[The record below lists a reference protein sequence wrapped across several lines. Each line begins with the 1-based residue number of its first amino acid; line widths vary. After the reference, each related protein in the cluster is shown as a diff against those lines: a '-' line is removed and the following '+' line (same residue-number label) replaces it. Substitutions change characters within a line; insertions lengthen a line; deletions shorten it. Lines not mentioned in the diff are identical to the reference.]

1 MSEDT
6 TTETAS
12 QADTSEHAAPAVEE
26 NPSGDNS
33 AAGVDHA
40 AENVDLRAM
49 LAHYAPDLDVD
60 VAINDYFN
68 RAGKFTPPTPA
79 TPEVNTKPQPNRKR
93 ALTTTRK
100 TSQPKTYVAPTV
112 PLNSQS
118 GNVNS
123 VEAHKIA
130 AELSA
135 MTPAERTAMLANVKV
150 TP

>member
-6 TTETAS
+6 TTETAT
-12 QADTSEHAAPAVEE
+12 QVDTSEQSAPAVEE

-40 AENVDLRAM
+40 AENADLRAM

-79 TPEVNTKPQPNRKR
+79 TPEPKPQPNRKR

-123 VEAHKIA
+123 VEAHRIA

>member
-12 QADTSEHAAPAVEE
+12 QADTSEQSAPAVEE

-40 AENVDLRAM
+40 AENADLRAM

-93 ALTTTRK
+93 ALRFSVDFGCGWCLVWWCEL
-100 TSQPKTYVAPTV
+100 TSTIEIVVDSHIHIKVGCVMRQHST
-112 PLNSQS
+112 QI
-118 GNVNS
+118 NVLGC
-123 VEAHKIA
+123 VVH
-130 AELSA
+130 
-135 MTPAERTAMLANVKV
+135 TGG
-150 TP
+150 